1 MNKLVP
7 LLDASRNSRTRALL
21 RAGRA
26 EAPPSGFS
34 ERLLL
39 GLGATA
45 AVSSVAS
52 GAAASGAGAA
62 IKGAAST
69 GSGAASLALVTAKW
83 VVVGVLGGGILAGGT
98 ELAFSTGMRTT
109 SANAASSSSGAPRGA
124 VKAPA
129 KQLVAAVPS
138 VAVATP
144 QDSPTVAPAA
154 PAAPRTSSYA
164 QAGLSA
170 TAAPASSAPSAQQ
183 GQLGRE
189 VQAIDFARHALASGD
204 YARALA
210 ELDAFERMPQT
221 GVLEREAKVLRIET
235 LYKLGQVSRAQAL
248 SDQYL
253 QAFPNDAHAA
263 RVRALGQAAQAR

>member
-1 MNKLVP
+1 MTKLVP
-7 LLDASRNSRTRALL
+7 LLDTSENSRTRALL

-26 EAPPSGFS
+26 ELPPSGFS

-52 GAAASGAGAA
+52 LAAASGTGAA
-62 IKGAAST
+62 IQGAAST

-83 VVVGVLGGGILAGGT
+83 VAVGVLGGGILAGGT
-98 ELAFSTGMRTT
+98 ELAFTTRTT
-109 SANAASSSSGAPRGA
+109 ANSVQAASSGAPHVR
-124 VKAPA
+124 VEAPSRQPVSTA
-129 KQLVAAVPS
+129 ADAPVVAP
-138 VAVATP
+138 P
-144 QDSPTVAPAA
+144 ESPTVAPLAS
-154 PAAPRTSSYA
+154 AAPRTSSHA
-164 QAGLSA
+164 EAGSPTVA
-170 TAAPASSAPSAQQ
+170 PPAASGNQ

-189 VQAIDFARHALASGD
+189 VQAIDFARRALATGD
-204 YARALA
+204 FARALS

-235 LYKLGQVSRAQAL
+235 LYKLGQGSRAQAL
-248 SDQYL
+248 SNQYL

-263 RVRALGQAAQAR
+263 RLRALGQAAQVR

>member
-154 PAAPRTSSYA
+154 PRTSSYA